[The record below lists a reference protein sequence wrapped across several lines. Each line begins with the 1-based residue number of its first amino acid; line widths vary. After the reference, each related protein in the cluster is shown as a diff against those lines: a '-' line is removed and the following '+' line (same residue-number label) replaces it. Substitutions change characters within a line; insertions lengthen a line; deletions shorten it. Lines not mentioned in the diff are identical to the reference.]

1 MSDPIA
7 KTEAY
12 LDAIAAENPRLNAF
26 VRVTDDLARHQA
38 ASVADEA
45 ALRGW
50 CVAVK
55 DNIDVAGVMTS
66 NGLPGGV
73 VPEADAPVIA
83 RLKAAGAII
92 LGKTNLHEAALGSTT
107 DNAHWGW
114 THNPLRHGYT
124 AGGSSGGSAAA
135 MAAGLCDAALGSDT
149 MGSVRVPAGHCG
161 LVGFKPTF
169 DAIPCE
175 GVAPLCWALDHVGPI
190 TKTVAD
196 ARAMFVA
203 LADPVEPVSAL
214 EKPRLVKL
222 SAFEALPLESAVAAA
237 YAESLR
243 RIEALY
249 GPIETVDLPGF
260 DPIALRRAALLVIEA
275 DAAAIHADRFA
286 DFSPGLRR
294 MLEYGAKLS
303 APRLAL
309 ALEQVRQARKA
320 IVGLLR
326 QVDAIVSPTTAMTA
340 FPLDGQHPP
349 GHSDF
354 MGLAVF
360 AGAPAISVPMPMAA
374 GELPAGLQLI
384 AASGRDL
391 ALLDWAEAIHLI
403 VRASY
408 SEKLTAIAI
417 QFDRKML

>member
-1 MSDPIA
+1 MVDPVS

-12 LDAIAAENPRLNAF
+12 LAAIAAQNPRWNAY
-26 VRVTDDLARHQA
+26 VQVTADSALAQA
-38 ASVADEA
+38 AASAPA
-45 ALRGW
+45 SPLHGW

-55 DNIDVAGVMTS
+55 DNIDIAGVRTT
-66 NGLPGGV
+66 NGLPRGSVAEVDASV
-73 VPEADAPVIA
+73 VT
-83 RLKAAGAII
+83 RLKAAGAVI

-135 MAAGLCDAALGSDT
+135 VAAGLCDAALGSDT
-149 MGSVRVPAGHCG
+149 MGSIRVPAGHCG
-161 LVGFKPTF
+161 LVGFMPTF
-169 DAIPCE
+169 DTIPCE

-196 ARAMFVA
+196 ARAMFEA
-203 LADPVEPVSAL
+203 LSDPLEAVSVPDR
-214 EKPRLVKL
+214 PRIVRL
-222 SAFEALPLESAVAAA
+222 SAFEALPLEPAVAAA
-237 YAESLR
+237 YAESVR

-249 GPIETVDLPGF
+249 GPVETVDLSGF
-260 DPIALRRAALLVIEA
+260 DPVALRRAALLAIEA
-275 DAAAIHADRFA
+275 DAAAIHADRFD
-286 DFSPGLRR
+286 DFSPGLRK

-309 ALEQVRQARKA
+309 ALEQLRQAKRA
-320 IVGLLR
+320 ILRLFREVGMIL
-326 QVDAIVSPTTAMTA
+326 SPTTAMTA
-340 FPLDGQHPP
+340 FPLDGPSPP

-360 AGAPAISVPMPMAA
+360 AGAPAISVPMPVAD

-384 AASGRDL
+384 AAPNQDI
-391 ALLDWAEAIHLI
+391 ALLNWAEAVEGALRH
-403 VRASY
+403 A
-408 SEKLTAIAI
+408 
-417 QFDRKML
+417 